1 MHVASGSGIR
11 RREAALDKK
20 PRNPQ
25 VWYTKDE
32 KEYRTCRSG
41 KALDSEKTCTRKA
54 PEGHP
59 Q

>member
-1 MHVASGSGIR
+1 MHVALGSGIR
-11 RREAALDKK
+11 RREAASDKE

-25 VWYTKDE
+25 VWYTYDE

-54 PEGHP
+54 PEGPP